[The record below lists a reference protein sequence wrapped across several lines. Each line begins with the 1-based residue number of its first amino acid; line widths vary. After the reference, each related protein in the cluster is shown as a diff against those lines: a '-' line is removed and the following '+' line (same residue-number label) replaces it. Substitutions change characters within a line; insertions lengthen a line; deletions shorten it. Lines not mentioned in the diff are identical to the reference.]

1 MRVIYV
7 CTDPGVPV
15 FGRKGASV
23 HVQAILRALVRMGA
37 HVDLVCARTGG
48 EAPADLAGVRVHALP
63 GVMGTDPAA
72 REASAAVSDAAVAAV
87 LDDLAIAG
95 EADLV
100 YERYA
105 LWGRTGMRWAA
116 SHGVPGVLEVNAPLV
131 AEQAAHRGLVDVA
144 GAEQVA
150 AAAIGAASVAVC
162 VSGAVA
168 DWARERTA
176 HPERVHV
183 IANGVDT
190 DRIQPAERPVATP
203 DVDPFVIGFVG
214 TLKPWHGVDTL
225 IGAMALLAGRD
236 PSYRL
241 LLVGDGPQAAN
252 LAEQAASF
260 GIAGAVE
267 MTGAVEPALIPR
279 LLGRMDI
286 ACAPYPLLAGFYFSP
301 LKVQEYLAAGLPVV
315 ASRVGELP
323 TVLDGG
329 RLGELVQAGNVTALA
344 AAISALRADT
354 ERRQALRELGRRAAM
369 GNDWRQVL
377 SRTLDLVAVEQST
390 GKSHVGR

>member
-48 EAPADLAGVRVHALP
+48 EAPGDLAGIRVHALP
-63 GVMGTDPAA
+63 GVMGTEPAA
-72 REASAAVSDAAVAAV
+72 REASAVVSDAAVSAV

-95 EADLV
+95 QVDLV

-116 SHGVPGVLEVNAPLV
+116 SRGVPGVLEVNAPLV
-131 AEQAAHRGLVDVA
+131 AEQAAHRGLVDAA
-144 GAEQVA
+144 GAERVA

-168 DWARERTA
+168 GWARERTA

-190 DRIQPAERPVATP
+190 DRIRPAERAVATP
-203 DVDPFVIGFVG
+203 DADPFVVGFVG

-236 PSYRL
+236 SSYRL
-241 LLVGDGPQAAN
+241 LLVGDGPQAAS
-252 LAEQAASF
+252 LTEQAESY

-286 ACAPYPLLAGFYFSP
+286 ACAPYPRLADFYFSP
-301 LKVQEYLAAGLPVV
+301 LKVQEYLAAGIPVV
-315 ASRVGELP
+315 ASNVGELP

-377 SRTLDLVAVEQST
+377 NRTLDLVAVENST
-390 GKSHVGR
+390 EKSHVGR